1 MARYTLYMAT
11 IPIPRNKPKEAESLY
26 MLKGKLYWG
35 AEELRKKPK
44 MLKIAGLII

>member
-26 MLKGKLYWG
+26 MLRKLYWG

-44 MLKIAGLII
+44 MLKIAGIII

>member
-11 IPIPRNKPKEAESLY
+11 IPIPRNKTKEAESLY
-26 MLKGKLYWG
+26 MLGKLYWG